1 MISINH
7 KSREPLWEQIYR
19 ELKNQIFMGVWSAGE
34 QLPSVRA
41 LALEL
46 SINPNT
52 IQKAMGEL
60 EREGLI
66 FSVTGKGSFVEDNL
80 EFIKVKKEGEL
91 LSSFDKAV
99 LSALLAGVDE
109 KTLISRIEAI
119 SERRKNDDKN

>member
-52 IQKAMGEL
+52 IQKAYAEL
-60 EREGLI
+60 ERQGI
-66 FSVTGKGSFVEDNL
+66 IRSVTGRGSIVVVSAED
-80 EFIKVKKEGEL
+80 VT
-91 LSSFDKAV
+91 SMMCDK
-99 LSALLAGVDE
+99 
-109 KTLISRIEAI
+109 I
-119 SERRKNDDKN
+119 SEKIREMAFEAKENGMDLETFCRVAREVFEKEDTL